1 MTIYWSLRPSAI
13 SLARLAWEVT
23 WTSVSLAGVTAK
35 KFSFSRRMAVCRLVK
50 PLAIKAEDS
59 PLMVTGTRSAS
70 TPIIASTSTPLT
82 RNAQGLVRLD
92 SMSLPNLSV
101 HHANSPVN
109 SATLVQPL
117 ALIASRIASSHFC
130 ILKLASIYAPQDL
143 QQFSKHV
150 CSAKAHVIHALTRLH
165 SV

>member
-1 MTIYWSLRPSAI
+1 
-13 SLARLAWEVT
+13 
-23 WTSVSLAGVTAK
+23 
-35 KFSFSRRMAVCRLVK
+35 MAVCRLVK

-59 PLMVTGTRSAS
+59 PLIVTGTRSAS
-70 TPIIASTSTPLT
+70 SVTPPAKHASMRATLEINSDARTAPIIASTSTPLT